1 MSDLLTQVSE
11 MAVNGSII
19 YKLDHIATIYIDNLF
34 YFNVYRRYNSPYN
47 IVIQD
52 NNYDIH
58 LHQDYT
64 VRTSLQN
71 VLCLQDQ
78 QSNMFYTDYTYSFR
92 YNGPIQNLS
101 SLDILDMRWSEIHYN
116 YQGVII
122 NVNGLYSVEYPVTE
136 IPLSPPFIGVTAVT
150 AVNVN
155 DIYTE
160 TKYMNHQIQPEMQI
174 QDVKNYTVL
183 RSGKMIQKV

>member
-64 VRTSLQN
+64 VRTSLKN

-122 NVNGLYSVEYPVTE
+122 NVNGLYSVFNPFAE
-136 IPLSPPFIGVTAVT
+136 IPLSPPFTYVPNNI
-150 AVNVN
+150 
-155 DIYTE
+155 DTE
-160 TKYMNHQIQPEMQI
+160 TKYMNNITQSQTE
-174 QDVKNYTVL
+174 DTTKYTVL
-183 RSGKMIQKV
+183 RNGKMIQKF